1 MYSGKTIDSRSGLP
15 DELDYDM
22 IRFQTHTGRAF
33 LINDRGFEKKYGY
46 RHGVETPIGDIEEN
60 LWCELMKELIE
71 KNGDTELYEYLFE
84 WYQDIP
90 VAGHT
95 KKEREFYVLQ
105 CFSHKI
111 FADKRWVDYI
121 PFNQKYRPSIL
132 ECDSSAYKGPSS

>member
-1 MYSGKTIDSRSGLP
+1 
-15 DELDYDM
+15 M

-33 LINDRGFEKKYGY
+33 LISDRGFEKKYGY

-71 KNGDTELYEYLFE
+71 KNGDTALYEQLLE
-84 WYQDIP
+84 WYRDIP

-95 KKEREFYVLQ
+95 KKEREFYVLE

-111 FADKRWVDYI
+111 FDDKGWVI
-121 PFNQKYRPSIL
+121 MFHSIRSTDL
-132 ECDSSAYKGPSS
+132 RSSKAVHNHTVFISSTAG